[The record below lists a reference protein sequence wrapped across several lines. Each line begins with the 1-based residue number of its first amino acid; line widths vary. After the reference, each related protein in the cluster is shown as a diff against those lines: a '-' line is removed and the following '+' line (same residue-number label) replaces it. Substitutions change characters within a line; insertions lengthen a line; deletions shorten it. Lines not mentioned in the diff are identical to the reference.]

1 MRFSCVSPF
10 SDAFLMRLRPDP
22 TVSHAHHFFPVH
34 FSCVFCF
41 SRAFFMRPYFI
52 RTYLMRFAAISYS
65 FHAHSDFLMRI
76 SCVSVPL
83 HAFSMR
89 LIPDSDT
96 FLMRFAPFFCVSHT
110 LPVRFLCG
118 HYIPKGWQDTPLSY
132 KRILLEGTPPKTPV
146 HIPYAPHAF
155 LMLMPSN
162 HSMQPE
168 NLSFTNARLHGKSR
182 FPLRGRQPSPGCKC
196 GATSTGSSFCIFILN
211 DASFFRLA

>member
-34 FSCVFCF
+34 FSCVFCFSHAFFMRTCSDRNISHAHRISPLRFSCVFCF

-83 HAFSMR
+83 HAFSMH
-89 LIPDSDT
+89 LIPHPDS
-96 FLMRFAPFFCVSHT
+96 FLMRFVPFFCVSHT

-118 HYIPKGWQDTPLSY
+118 HYIPKGWQDTRRSPPTFPSASPTPAGY
-132 KRILLEGTPPKTPV
+132 PSRQKQRQEETAKEG
-146 HIPYAPHAF
+146 
-155 LMLMPSN
+155 PSELPGAQG
-162 HSMQPE
+162 S
-168 NLSFTNARLHGKSR
+168 GK
-182 FPLRGRQPSPGCKC
+182 
-196 GATSTGSSFCIFILN
+196 
-211 DASFFRLA
+211 